1 MYILSLEF
9 LQNWFDLLS
18 ENYLNFVY
26 QSVLYSSAD
35 QVFFHVMN
43 D

>member
-1 MYILSLEF
+1 MYIMSLEF
-9 LQNWFDLLS
+9 LQNWSDLLS
-18 ENYLNFVY
+18 ENYLNFVH
-26 QSVLYSSAD
+26 QSVFCSSAD